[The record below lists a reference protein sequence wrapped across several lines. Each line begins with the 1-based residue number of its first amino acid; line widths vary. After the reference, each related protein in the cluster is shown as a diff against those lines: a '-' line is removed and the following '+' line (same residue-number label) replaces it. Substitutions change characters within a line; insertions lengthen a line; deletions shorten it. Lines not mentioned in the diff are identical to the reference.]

1 MTASSR
7 IDALTTATP
16 PATELL
22 TARIEAASTGFEA
35 ARDCMV
41 DSQVRPN
48 KVNDPRILGAMR
60 RIPREDFLPAD
71 LAARAYSDDD
81 VPLGGS
87 IAGAGGRYLTSPMVI
102 ARLVQLARV
111 QPGERVLVVAAGPGY
126 GAALIA
132 ACGGVVFALED
143 NPALAALATRALA
156 ASFGAV
162 VVTGPLAEGWP
173 GAAPYDL
180 ILIEGAVREIPA
192 AIAAQLHPQ
201 TGRLVSVHQ
210 LGGPALPNN
219 GASRHGVGQAIL
231 AERTAAGLR
240 MRPAFD
246 CAAPLIAA
254 LLPPPTFVF

>member
-1 MTASSR
+1 MA
-7 IDALTTATP
+7 P
-16 PATELL
+16 QPANELL
-22 TARIEAASTGFEA
+22 TARLEEAGSSFET
-35 ARDCMV
+35 ARNNMV

-48 KVNDPRILGAMR
+48 KVNDPRILDAMR
-60 RIPREDFLPAD
+60 RIPRENFLPAD
-71 LAARAYSDDD
+71 LSTRAYSDDD

-87 IAGAGGRYLTSPMVI
+87 IAGASGRYLTSPMVI
-102 ARLVQLARV
+102 ARLIQLGRV
-111 QPGERVLVVAAGPGY
+111 QPGEKVLVVAAGSGY

-143 NPALAALATRALA
+143 NPALAELATKALA

-192 AIAAQLHPQ
+192 VIAAQLHPQ
-201 TGRLVSVHQ
+201 KGRLITVHQ
-210 LGGPALPNN
+210 LGGPAMPNN
-219 GASRHGVGQAIL
+219 GASRHGVGQAVL

-240 MRPAFD
+240 AQPAFD

-254 LLPPPTFVF
+254 LLPPPAFVF